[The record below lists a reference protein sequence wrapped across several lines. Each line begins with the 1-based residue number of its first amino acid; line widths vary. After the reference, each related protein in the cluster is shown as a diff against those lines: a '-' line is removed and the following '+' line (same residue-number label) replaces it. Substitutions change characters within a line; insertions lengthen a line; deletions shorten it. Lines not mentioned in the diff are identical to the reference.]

1 MADERAGRPRHRRTV
16 VLAVAGWV
24 LVVAVVS
31 AVASFA
37 ITHAGQ
43 EVLDPAAAQVPV
55 GAATPAVTPPP
66 TSATTSAP
74 PPSSAPTT
82 TPPATGTSTGTATAP
97 PPATAQTTVVNAT
110 GGQAGFSCTGAV
122 LTPTFATPWPGWSA
136 DREAEGAGV
145 RVEFESGDARTR
157 VFASCQDGRPVTTV
171 EDASRGGSG
180 GSVNDSGGGGGRD
193 DD

>member
-1 MADERAGRPRHRRTV
+1 VADDTARRPRHRRTV
-16 VLAVAGWV
+16 VLAVVGWV
-24 LVVAVVS
+24 LVVAGVS

-37 ITHAGQ
+37 ITRAGQ

-55 GAATPAVTPPP
+55 GAATPAVTPPATSP
-66 TSATTSAP
+66 T
-74 PPSSAPTT
+74 SSAPTT
-82 TPPATGTSTGTATAP
+82 TPPATGTGTTTTTTAP

-110 GGQAGFSCTGAV
+110 GGQAGFSCTGVV

-136 DREAEGAGV
+136 DRETEGDRV

-171 EDASRGGSG
+171 EDASRGGSDD
-180 GSVNDSGGGGGRD
+180 DSGGGSGGD
-193 DD
+193 DDD